1 MPSSR
6 RRLKRKR
13 TTATAVNGSKVR
25 RERDA
30 DSKKE
35 DGSKSRRKPLRVWY
49 PDTSRS
55 CLQGTQQAK
64 QRDGLKQTE
73 SNKDHPPFPPKNPF
87 TRFACSK
94 SFRAYTGFPLSLAF
108 LFCGWG
114 CLYCLHLV
122 NNCRFFCCRLT
133 ILKTGE
139 GGHIIQGVGVVIAS
153 DEGKVSERTRRY
165 IQLRTWVQEHR
176 SAPSSFSEGLG
187 GGTSRRMSCP

>member
-1 MPSSR
+1 MLQRKPMPSSR

-73 SNKDHPPFPPKNPF
+73 SNKDHPPSHQRIRLLVLLVQNH
-87 TRFACSK
+87 FAP
-94 SFRAYTGFPLSLAF
+94 TLAF
-108 LFCGWG
+108 RFRLLFFSAGGAVCIVSILSTIAGSSVVA
-114 CLYCLHLV
+114 LRSLKLV
-122 NNCRFFCCRLT
+122 
-133 ILKTGE
+133 
-139 GGHIIQGVGVVIAS
+139 
-153 DEGKVSERTRRY
+153 KVDT
-165 IQLRTWVQEHR
+165 
-176 SAPSSFSEGLG
+176 
-187 GGTSRRMSCP
+187 